1 MKRIKE
7 GQLRFLVA
15 TDVAARGIDISDLSH
30 VISYSTSD
38 APEVYVHR
46 TGRTGRAGRKG
57 VAISL
62 VSGLDIG
69 NFKHM
74 QNVNKVQVAERKPP
88 TDEELSQRVSERL
101 MAKFEQK
108 LTDLEKTGSASQ
120 ADRLLP
126 LVESL
131 AADLE
136 GRRTLARICAA
147 YLHDPLEATE
157 STESPDADP
166 SEASAPPARR
176 SGGRGKRRGGG
187 GKSGPPGGNRG
198 GGRDS
203 SRGPRKKR

>member
-1 MKRIKE
+1 
-7 GQLRFLVA
+7 
-15 TDVAARGIDISDLSH
+15 DVAARGIDISDLSH

-57 VAISL
+57 IAISL

-74 QNVNKVQVAERKPP
+74 QNVNKVQITERKPP
-88 TDEELSQRVSERL
+88 TDAELSQHVSERL

-108 LTDLEKTGSASQ
+108 LTDLEKAGSASQ
-120 ADRLLP
+120 VDRLLP

-147 YLHDPLEATE
+147 YLHDPLETSE
-157 STESPDADP
+157 STDSPDAEPPDAT
-166 SEASAPPARR
+166 ASPARR

-187 GKSGPPGGNRG
+187 GGGKSGAPGGNRG
-198 GGRDS
+198 GRRDS
-203 SRGPRKKR
+203 SRGQRKKR